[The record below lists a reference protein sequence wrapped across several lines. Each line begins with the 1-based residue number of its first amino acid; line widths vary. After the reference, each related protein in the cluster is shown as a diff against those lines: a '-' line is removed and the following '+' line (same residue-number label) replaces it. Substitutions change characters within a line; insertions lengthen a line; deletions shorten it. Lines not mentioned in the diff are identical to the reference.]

1 MLPPP
6 TSPHFPP
13 CSLAMKSLP
22 HLLLL
27 LILLPQI
34 EGFSAINIK
43 SNRKAGEWLS
53 SKNILAAKQGKTDQE
68 IKQILKQLFRSLLK
82 YRVTKQ
88 PKKAFTVMVSMEDFR
103 KLFSK
108 VKTGPSKPYMERIM

>member
-6 TSPHFPP
+6 SSPHSPP
-13 CSLAMKSLP
+13 CSQAMQTLP

-27 LILLPQI
+27 LLLLPQI
-34 EGFSAINIK
+34 QGFRAINIK

-53 SKNILAAKQGKTDQE
+53 SENILAAKQSKTDQE
-68 IKQILKQLFRSLLK
+68 VKQILKQLFRSLLTH
-82 YRVTKQ
+82 RVTKQ
-88 PKKAFTVMVSMEDFR
+88 SKKASTVMISMEDFR